1 MHIHNNIVSWEL
13 KKTCS
18 GGGKSFEDTDGGA
31 PLGTLHNL
39 RIQLLPLPACPFHLQ
54 PTLLNQYAKH

>member
-31 PLGTLHNL
+31 PSGTLT
-39 RIQLLPLPACPFHLQ
+39 QFKKPASSIASLSISPSTYNVKSIC
-54 PTLLNQYAKH
+54 